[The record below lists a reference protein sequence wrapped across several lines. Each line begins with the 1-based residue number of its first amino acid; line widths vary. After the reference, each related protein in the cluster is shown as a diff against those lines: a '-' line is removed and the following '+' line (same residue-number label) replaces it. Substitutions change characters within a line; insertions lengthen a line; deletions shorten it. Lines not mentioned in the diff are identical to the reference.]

1 MAQQAAA
8 ARVGDPTAHPG
19 VLGPPG
25 VPSVLIGGQPA
36 ATVGT
41 AHLCSSPAGHPPSAL
56 APPGSTTV
64 LIGGRPAAR
73 VGDLSACGSAVVS
86 GCASVLI
93 GG

>member
-1 MAQQAAA
+1 MAQAAAA

-19 VLGPPG
+19 VIGPPG
-25 VPSVLIGGQPA
+25 VSSVLIGGQPA

-41 AHLCSSPAGHPPSAL
+41 AHQCSSPAAHPPSAL

-73 VGDLSACGSAVVS
+73 AGDLSACGSAVVS
-86 GCASVLI
+86 GCPSVLI